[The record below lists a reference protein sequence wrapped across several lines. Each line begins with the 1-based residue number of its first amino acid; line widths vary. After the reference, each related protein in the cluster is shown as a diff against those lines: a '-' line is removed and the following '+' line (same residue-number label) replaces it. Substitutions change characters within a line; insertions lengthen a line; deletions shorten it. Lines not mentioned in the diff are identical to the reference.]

1 MSAFTTG
8 NPAFSAAE
16 LAAFARQHFG
26 KSGEIKPL
34 PSERDQNALLS
45 CDGQD
50 FVLKIANPA
59 EDPGHIAMQN
69 AAMAHLARLGQPG
82 IPRVVPTL
90 AGADSASVMVSGR
103 ASVMRLVTWV
113 SGTPMAQTP
122 RSLAQLANLGRF
134 MGGLTRS
141 MQGFGHARTF
151 RPDFPWSL
159 DHVNGLH
166 DHCADITDPARRAMV
181 ERLFARHEAQLLPRL
196 PALRASVLH
205 QDAND
210 WNVITDPTDPARI
223 TGVIDFGDMCHG
235 RTVNELAIA
244 LAYALLDAP
253 DLYAAIRAMVTGF
266 STAFP
271 LTEDEAE
278 LVYDLMR
285 MRLVASVCISSRQSR
300 RHPENDY
307 LLVSQE
313 PAFAL
318 LERLEQIDP
327 GFMIALCRKAAGF
340 EAIAGSA
347 SIVADLATRPLH
359 PILASDP
366 RRAARIA
373 LPADDGHKD
382 MPAFSDRAFD
392 AWMAAQRPASL
403 PGDIP
408 FLGFGLYG
416 EKRAVYTAAQFA
428 DAASEE
434 RRTRH
439 LGIDIF
445 APAGTAIH
453 APLDGVVECVSYNA
467 DPLDYGHTLILRHQT
482 AGGLPFFT
490 LYGHLGGS
498 LPTLCREGQAVKAG
512 DLVAHLGDW
521 HENGGWAPHLHIQ
534 FITSLLHQR
543 GNFFGVGHDS
553 LWDVWADISPDANLL
568 LRLEPESF
576 RIDPEPP
583 QALLAR
589 RKAVIGHSLSV
600 SYREKL
606 KIVRGRGAWLSDHT
620 GRRYL
625 DTINNI
631 THVGH
636 CHPHVLAAI
645 ARQAAELNT
654 NTRYLHDAMPHLAE
668 RIAATMP
675 GDLKVVT
682 FVNSGTE
689 ANELALRIARTAL
702 GRKDTVVLDWAYHGN
717 AGATVEISP
726 YKFKRKGGFPQPDF
740 VQIAAFPD
748 PYRGIHRGAGSGPA
762 YAADIDRCLDAV
774 EARTGSGAAG
784 FIAESI
790 SGVGG
795 QVVLP
800 EGYLAAAYAKVRARG
815 GICIADEVQCGF
827 GRVGPDFWGFATQ
840 GVIPDIVVLGKPI
853 GNGHPLAAV
862 VTTPELAARFANGM
876 EYFNSFGGNPVSM
889 AVGHAVL
896 DVIEAE
902 NLAARAVTTGEA
914 LMRGYRQLAERF
926 PIIGDVRGMGL
937 FIGVE
942 FVTDQETRHPAP
954 EAADHVVD
962 QLRRRG
968 VLAST
973 DGPDDNVLKFKPPM
987 VFGLEE
993 AAILLAEAEAA
1004 LATLPDTGRAR

>member
-1 MSAFTTG
+1 MTAFTTG
-8 NPAFSAAE
+8 NPSFSDRQLAD
-16 LAAFARQHFG
+16 LAARHFG
-26 KSGEIKPL
+26 LPGTIRPL
-34 PSERDQNALLS
+34 PSERDQNARLTA
-45 CDGQD
+45 DGQD
-50 FVLKIANPA
+50 YVLKIANPA
-59 EDPGHIAMQN
+59 EDPGQIDVQN
-69 AAMAHLARLGQPG
+69 ATMLHLARVGQSG

-90 AGADSASVMVSGR
+90 SGADRALLDVNGQPSA
-103 ASVMRLVTWV
+103 MRLVTWV
-113 SGTPMAQTP
+113 DGTPLAETT
-122 RSLAQLANLGRF
+122 RSVAQLENLGRF
-134 MGGLTRS
+134 MGGLSRS
-141 MQGFGHARTF
+141 MQGFGHPQAF

-159 DHVNGLH
+159 DHVIQLK
-166 DHCADITDPARRAMV
+166 DHAEDIADPTRRALV
-181 ERLFARHEAQLLPRL
+181 KNLFARYETGILPRL
-196 PALRASVLH
+196 PRLRASVLH

-210 WNVITDPTDPARI
+210 WNVITDPTDSTRI
-223 TGVIDFGDMCHG
+223 AGLIDFGDMCHG
-235 RTVNELAIA
+235 RTVNELAITI
-244 LAYALLDAP
+244 AYALLDTP
-253 DLYAAIRAMVTGF
+253 DLYAATRALIQGF
-266 STAFP
+266 TAEFP
-271 LTEDEAE
+271 LTEDEAD
-278 LVYDLMR
+278 LVFDLMR
-285 MRLVASVCISSRQSR
+285 MRLVCSVCLSSRQSKL
-300 RHPENDY
+300 HPENDY
-307 LLVSQE
+307 LLISQA

-318 LERLEQIDP
+318 LERIERIDP

-340 EAIAGSA
+340 DAVPGAGD
-347 SIVADLATRPLH
+347 IVADLSTRALH
-359 PILASDP
+359 PILSTDP

-373 LPADDGHKD
+373 LPTDGSRKG

-392 AWMAAQRPASL
+392 GWMAAQRPATL
-403 PGDIP
+403 PKDIP

-416 EKRAVYTAAQFA
+416 EKRSVYTAAQFA
-428 DAASEE
+428 DAASDE

-453 APLDGVVECVSYNA
+453 ASLDGTVESVTYNA
-467 DPLDYGHTLILRHQT
+467 DPLDYGHTLILRHTT
-482 AGGLPFFT
+482 AAGRPFFT

-498 LPTLCREGQAVKAG
+498 LPSLCRPGQTITAG
-512 DLVAHLGDW
+512 DLIAHLGDW

-534 FITSLLHQR
+534 VITSLLTQQ

-553 LWDVWADISPDANLL
+553 LWDVWTDISPDANLL
-568 LRLEPESF
+568 LRLEPETF

-583 QALLAR
+583 ETLLAR
-589 RKAVIGHSLSV
+589 RRKVISPSLSI

-606 KIVRGRGAWLSDHT
+606 KIVRGRGPWLIDHT

-625 DTINNI
+625 DTVNNI

-636 CHPHVLAAI
+636 CHPHVVEAL

-654 NTRYLHDAMPHLAE
+654 NTRYLHGAMPHLAE

-702 GRKDTVVLDWAYHGN
+702 AKKDTVVLDWGYHGN
-717 AGATVEISP
+717 SGGTVDISP

-748 PYRGIHRGAGSGPA
+748 PYRGPHRGPDSGPA
-762 YAADIDRCLDAV
+762 YAADIDRCLDATL
-774 EARTGSGAAG
+774 ARTGTGAAT
-784 FIAESI
+784 FIAESL

-795 QVVLP
+795 QVILP
-800 EGYLAAAYAKVRARG
+800 KGYLADVYARIRAQG

-827 GRVGPDFWGFATQ
+827 GRVGPAFWGFATQ
-840 GVIPDIVVLGKPI
+840 GVFPDIVVLGKPI

-862 VTTPELAARFANGM
+862 VTTPDLAARFANGM

-902 NLAARAVTTGEA
+902 NLPARAVTTGEA
-914 LMRGYRQLAERF
+914 LMAGYRRLADRF

-937 FIGVE
+937 FVGVE
-942 FVTDQETRHPAP
+942 LVTDRDARTPAP

-962 QLRRRG
+962 QLRLRG
-968 VLAST
+968 ILAST
-973 DGPDDNVLKFKPPM
+973 DGPDDNVLKIKPPL
-987 VFGLEE
+987 VFGPDE
-993 AAILLAEAEAA
+993 AAILLAGTEAA
-1004 LATLPDTGRAR
+1004 LSTLPN